1 MQLIIDIS
9 ETLGKQILS
18 LTNPDEFIRETLR
31 EAVGT
36 HQQKQREELLQD
48 LINFQPL
55 KVQRNTTEVIRE
67 EREKLDARDLR
78 RVKHKVGSIVLL
90 SDLDLS

>member
-1 MQLIIDIS
+1 MQLIIDVP
-9 ETLGKQILS
+9 EMLGKQILS
-18 LTNPDEFIRETLR
+18 LINPDEFIREALR
-31 EAVGT
+31 T

-78 RVKHKVGSIVLL
+78 RVRYKADSIVLL
-90 SDLDLS
+90 FDLDLSSFRP